1 MPFAELTTKEV
12 ASRFN
17 KLDRDVIL
25 TTEEIK
31 KATKLDH
38 SIVVSVLSRF
48 FTKGEKRGQWVLP
61 SGEPI
66 HHERFRP
73 VLEEYHARREAIK
86 EAKRIRKGYVPKSNS
101 GLIKLD
107 EETCVQYL
115 LGTGKYKILRKREE
129 WDEL

>member
-1 MPFAELTTKEV
+1 MFTGLTTKEI

-17 KLDRDVIL
+17 KLDRDVVL
-25 TTEEIK
+25 TTEQVKRE
-31 KATKLDH
+31 TKLDH
-38 SIVVSVLSRF
+38 SIVVSALNRF
-48 FTKGEKRGQWVLP
+48 FVKGEKRGQWVLP

-73 VLEEYHARREAIK
+73 VLEEYHAKREAIK
-86 EAKRIRKGYVPKSNS
+86 EAKRIRKGYVSKNES

-107 EETCVQYL
+107 EKTCVQYL
-115 LGTGKYKILRKREE
+115 LGTGKYKILKRREE